1 MIDATVKTPL
11 PPKKKNYNK
20 EKRGWMNK
28 LIREQNLC
36 TMPVFIAGVS
46 LLHYD
51 FLSRGVHCTP
61 GRCSVREVG
70 QTPGQDSQS
79 RSVATLSH

>member
-1 MIDATVKTPL
+1 
-11 PPKKKNYNK
+11 
-20 EKRGWMNK
+20 MNK
-28 LIREQNLC
+28 QIREQNVC
-36 TMPVFIAGVS
+36 TMPVIIAGVS

-51 FLSRGVHCTP
+51 LFSRGVHCTP

-79 RSVATLSH
+79 RSVATLTNRVSRPL